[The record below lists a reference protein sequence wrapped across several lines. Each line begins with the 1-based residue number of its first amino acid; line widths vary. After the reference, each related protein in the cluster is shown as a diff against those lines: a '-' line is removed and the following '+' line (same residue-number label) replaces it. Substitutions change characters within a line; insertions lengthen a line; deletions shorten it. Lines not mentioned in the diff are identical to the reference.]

1 MPDATAYMQE
11 FGPWLLVFNRVLGVF
26 LFTPLLSSS
35 SVPMRFRA
43 LLASAFAVA
52 VYPVVPAEFRVMPD
66 ATLAQH
72 ATMMF
77 GEILIGACI
86 GFIAGLPMIAMEMA
100 GHLMGHQ
107 MALSLAQSY
116 NPELDANL
124 NSIGSLLFFMGIS
137 AFVMMGGPETVLMI
151 LADTFRTLPMGG
163 FGGGN
168 TPIDLVLGV
177 LTSGTEIAIRV
188 SAPAIG
194 MILCCMVAMGFVMK
208 SMPQVNV
215 LSVGFAIYIV
225 GGLSVLTLALF
236 AINDTLGG
244 YMTQTLRDLWD
255 WVWSIDP
262 GAGAGAANGGHAG

>member
-1 MPDATAYMQE
+1 MPDMTAYMQE

-26 LFTPLLSSS
+26 LFTPLLASSV
-35 SVPMRFRA
+35 VPMRFRA
-43 LLASAFAVA
+43 LLAAAFAVA
-52 VYPVVPAEFRVMPD
+52 VYSFIPADFRVMPD

-86 GFIAGLPMIAMEMA
+86 GFIAGLPMVAMEMA

-107 MALSLAQSY
+107 MALSLAQAY

-124 NSIGSLLFFMGIS
+124 NSVGSLLFFMGIS

-151 LADTFRTLPMGG
+151 LAETFRTLPMGG
-163 FGGGN
+163 FGGGH

-177 LTSGTEIAIRV
+177 LTTGTEIAIRV

-194 MILCCMVAMGFVMK
+194 IIMACMVAMGFVMK

-215 LSVGFAIYIV
+215 LSVGFAVYIV
-225 GGLSVLTLALF
+225 GGLSVLALALF
-236 AINDTLGG
+236 AINDAMGG
-244 YMTQTLRDLWD
+244 YMALTLNDLWD
-255 WVWSIDP
+255 WVASITT
-262 GAGAGAANGGHAG
+262 GGRAG

>member
-1 MPDATAYMQE
+1 VDRVPDATAYMQE

-26 LFTPLLSSS
+26 LFTPLLAS
-35 SVPMRFRA
+35 SVVPLRFRV
-43 LLASAFAVA
+43 LLAAAFAVA
-52 VYPVVPAEFRVMPD
+52 VYPFVPGEFRVMPD

-77 GEILIGACI
+77 GELLIGACI

-116 NPELDANL
+116 NPELEANL
-124 NSIGSLLFFMGIS
+124 NSVGSLLFFMGIS

-163 FGGGN
+163 FGGGA
-168 TPIDLVLGV
+168 TPLDLVLGV
-177 LTSGTEIAIRV
+177 LTTGTDIAIRV

-194 MILCCMVAMGFVMK
+194 IIMACMVAMGFVMK
-208 SMPQVNV
+208 SMPQVMV
-215 LSVGFAIYIV
+215 LSVGFAVYIV

-244 YMTQTLRDLWD
+244 YMTATLGDLWD
-255 WVWSIDP
+255 WVLSAAP
-262 GAGAGAANGGHAG
+262 NGGAAG